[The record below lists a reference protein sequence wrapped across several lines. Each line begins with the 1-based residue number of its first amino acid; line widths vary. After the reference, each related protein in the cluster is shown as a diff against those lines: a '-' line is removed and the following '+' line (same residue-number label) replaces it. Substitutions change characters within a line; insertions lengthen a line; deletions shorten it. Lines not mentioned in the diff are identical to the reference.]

1 MTLGTPGCIS
11 VEFVPVIKAL
21 MIFVIDSVDP
31 VKLRQYEE
39 KEGLIWGTF
48 IPYLNH
54 LYNPPPSSGTELWN
68 LSINILLHI
77 LINTLGRKL
86 HVEYLCKEGLLDYT
100 VNLPSVVP
108 VECQALAREVVC
120 ELGRHVA
127 LQPPSLST
135 LARAKLAKLCFG
147 LETMRAVSSVTQFVY
162 SLCST

>member
-11 VEFVPVIKAL
+11 AEFAPAIKTL
-21 MIFVIDSVDP
+21 MTFVIDSVDP

-54 LYNPPPSSGTELWN
+54 LYSPPPSSGTQLWS